1 MSSTLIGSKKEISV
15 KAFNDLKLKS
25 QLQHLQLQANS
36 PSHPVN
42 VPVTNQDYP
51 GNETGT
57 ASAVK
62 EISGSGGLDFDN
74 EWQFNDNIKKMK
86 ESFYK
91 KLK

>member
-1 MSSTLIGSKKEISV
+1 V

-25 QLQHLQLQANS
+25 QLQHLQLQANF
-36 PSHPVN
+36 PNHLVN
-42 VPVTNQDYP
+42 VPVTHHDSP

-74 EWQFNDNIKKMK
+74 EW
-86 ESFYK
+86 
-91 KLK
+91 